1 MGHALTTDLALLVR
15 HVGRRENDGDASEV
29 AIAESQYEGEDDWPR
44 LPRDDRGTSGRGTE
58 HEQRDTQH
66 SAERA
71 EHEAS
76 T

>member
-1 MGHALTTDLALLVR
+1 MGHALTTDLALLVG
-15 HVGRRENDGDASEV
+15 HVRRRENDGDASEV
-29 AIAESQYEGEDDWPR
+29 AIAESQYDREDYWPR
-44 LPRDDRGTSGRGTE
+44 LSGDDRGTSGRGTE